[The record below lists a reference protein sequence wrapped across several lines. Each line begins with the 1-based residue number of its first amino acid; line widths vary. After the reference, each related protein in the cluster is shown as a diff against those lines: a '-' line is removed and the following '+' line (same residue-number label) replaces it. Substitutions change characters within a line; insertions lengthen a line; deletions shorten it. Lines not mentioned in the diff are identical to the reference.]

1 MTKISFFSVTT
12 DYETTVYRIFGIPVW
27 KVFNIFDITTN
38 TAAEKHY
45 LFCLLPLIK
54 TVSEYEP
61 ESEFVSL
68 D

>member
-12 DYETTVYRIFGIPVW
+12 DYETTVYRILGIPVW

-38 TAAEKHY
+38 TATQKYY
-45 LFCLLPLIK
+45 LFGLLPLAK
-54 TVSEYEP
+54 TVTEYEP
-61 ESEFVSL
+61 ESEYVSL